1 MKLKKLLL
9 ASALAMRL
17 GMTTAAY
24 ADGSGFDIGVYCTM
38 TYYPDATATTDCEAR
53 LCIAT
58 HPWPD
63 QSGFNACM
71 VKATQATI
79 AIVM

>member
-9 ASALAMRL
+9 ASALAMSL

-24 ADGSGFDIGVYCTM
+24 ADISGFDIGAYCTVA
-38 TYYPDATATTDCEAR
+38 YYPDAAAVSDCEAR
-53 LCIAT
+53 LCIDA

-63 QSGFNACM
+63 AAGFNACM
-71 VKATQATI
+71 DKAYLATLI
-79 AIVM
+79 LAL